1 MGVSLDL
8 RKAWKHHRHGDLLVV
23 LTWVNDERSL
33 VLMPALRRGTGW
45 YIVQESAAFK
55 WGIDHP
61 DPAISRPAMTH
72 AIGQAEIACQMLDME
87 PSREN
92 KARIMAIVSSWMPD
106 LCRMPSA
113 PPDPYALNGA
123 TFGEATLRAD
133 GEVVSGEEIRVLDS
147 GVAYG

>member
-33 VLMPALRRGTGW
+33 VLMPTLRRGTGW

-61 DPAISRPAMTH
+61 DPSISRPAMTH
-72 AIGQAEIACQMLDME
+72 AIGQAEDEFIALERKLLD
-87 PSREN
+87 
-92 KARIMAIVSSWMPD
+92 VSED
-106 LCRMPSA
+106 LSVLA
-113 PPDPYALNGA
+113 FEIDQATPPRKKRLAA
-123 TFGEATLRAD
+123 EEADMD
-133 GEVVSGEEIRVLDS
+133 GTTPTH
-147 GVAYG
+147 